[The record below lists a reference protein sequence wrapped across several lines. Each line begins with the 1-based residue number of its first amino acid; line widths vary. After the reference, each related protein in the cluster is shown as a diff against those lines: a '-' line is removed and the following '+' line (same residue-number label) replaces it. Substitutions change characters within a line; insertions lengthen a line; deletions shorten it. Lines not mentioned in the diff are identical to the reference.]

1 MTSTKAEGAG
11 ARFQGIQVQ
20 LGQRHFKGVVQM
32 SRFTIGVALGGAA
45 VYFFDPLQGEDRR
58 ERLLSLWREN
68 RDTAHQVGA
77 GVSQAADSMRPLVR
91 HVKRGLEQRDWAD
104 DATASWVPAVTGM
117 FVAGAAGAA
126 LVYVLDPQNG
136 GRRRQRIRMFI
147 GDRQSAL
154 KQRLR
159 NVQNAA
165 DTVSPRVK
173 SAVAG
178 ASKRAEAVIATGRA

>member
-1 MTSTKAEGAG
+1 
-11 ARFQGIQVQ
+11 
-20 LGQRHFKGVVQM
+20 M
-32 SRFTIGVALGGAA
+32 SRFTVGLALGGAA

-58 ERLLSLWREN
+58 GRVLSLWREN

-104 DATASWVPAVTGM
+104 DAAASWVPALTGIV
-117 FVAGAAGAA
+117 VAGAAGAA

-136 GRRRQRIRMFI
+136 GRRRQRIRMFV

-154 KQRLR
+154 KQRMR
-159 NVQNAA
+159 NVQGAA
-165 DTVSPRVK
+165 ETVGPRVK

-178 ASKRAEAVIATGRA
+178 ASKKAEAVIATGRG